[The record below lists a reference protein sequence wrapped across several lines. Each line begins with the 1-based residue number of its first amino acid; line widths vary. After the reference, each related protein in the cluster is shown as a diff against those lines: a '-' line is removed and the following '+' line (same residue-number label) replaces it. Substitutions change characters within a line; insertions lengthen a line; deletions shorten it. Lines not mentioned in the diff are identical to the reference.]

1 MCVFHSCL
9 HVSAKCLPLPE
20 LVYHPKP
27 WLVLCKFLQQATLFS
42 FSEAIYKFQRYTL
55 SAPPGSPEMFAAV
68 AGKREVVFSWSTPVT
83 QHNGVLT
90 SYILTCSPSPSSLP
104 QILLSGPLTV
114 TGFSPHTSYFCSLVA
129 INTQGS
135 GQPALTSFTTL
146 QDCEPIK
153 DHPFHNDVRL
163 FPL

>member
-1 MCVFHSCL
+1 MSVQGIHCL
-9 HVSAKCLPLPE
+9 RLGFV
-20 LVYHPKP
+20 
-27 WLVLCKFLQQATLFS
+27 CKNHFN
-42 FSEAIYKFQRYTL
+42 EDKFQRYTL

-146 QDCEPIK
+146 QDCEPIE

-163 FPL
+163 FPLYIRFSSFVSVTFSIHVQRKL